1 MVDKIARTSQEEDL
15 QQQGFDD
22 VHVKLNSVFEN
33 VELLKKGHR
42 LTVLLPGSPKP
53 AVDGVVQTIRSQG
66 GTPILGSEM
75 IEPSVWKSGLLT
87 PVQGL
92 SPNSTALTVG
102 QICQR

>member
-1 MVDKIARTSQEEDL
+1 MAEEMARTSREEDL

-53 AVDGVVQTIRSQG
+53 AVDGVIRTTQSQG
-66 GTPILGSEM
+66 APQY
-75 IEPSVWKSGLLT
+75 WNRK
-87 PVQGL
+87 
-92 SPNSTALTVG
+92 
-102 QICQR
+102 